1 MYIMF
6 YIIFFVFFLLGIV
19 LMVYSGKLWS
29 FFGFNV
35 FFFVILNSEIKVLIK
50 NIYEIWVN
58 IGYFLIV
65 VYVGVVFFYY
75 YIQKDN
81 ILL

>member
-1 MYIMF
+1 MKVVLLMYIMF

-58 IGYFLIV
+58 VGYFLIV

-75 YIQKDN
+75 YI
-81 ILL
+81 

>member
-1 MYIMF
+1 MF

-19 LMVYSGKLWS
+19 LMVYSGKSWS

-75 YIQKDN
+75 YI
-81 ILL
+81 